1 MRATISTLMC
11 SGVNRMW
18 TELLKPDSLT
28 KVSAPILYFTPQ
40 DGQPLPNTWEV
51 GDTYALRLSAFRV
64 LPLGRHVIEVKV
76 LDAQAREIYT
86 NEHGSLARTWNHRIR
101 LGAHAGAT
109 IEYTDQ
115 IEIHAGVLT
124 PLIWLFAHLFY
135 RHRQHRWKALVA
147 GP

>member
-1 MRATISTLMC
+1 MRVTVSTLMPTD
-11 SGVNRMW
+11 VDRMW
-18 TELLKPDSLT
+18 VELLKTESLT
-28 KVSAPILYFTPQ
+28 RVSAPILYFTPQ
-40 DGQPLPNTWEV
+40 GGWRVPTTWEA
-51 GDTYALRLSAFRV
+51 GGTYPLRLSAFRV

-76 LDAQAREIYT
+76 VDAEAREIYT

-101 LGAHAGAT
+101 LEAHDGTT

-135 RHRQHRWKALVA
+135 RHRQHRWKRVLA